1 MFKTL
6 TKFIFVS
13 KSISNICKISGSVLR
28 PPQLKPTNNPFLKAT
43 NPEGANVEKDKE
55 PATSVDA
62 RVNETKD
69 VEAPKFVPLGSGSV
83 APRTAT
89 SVPAPVQPTTGTSS
103 TGFVF
108 GQNLSE
114 RVVIKENL
122 NNGEASTDHS
132 SSNGTSELLF
142 TSAAASAVKDNAQ
155 HVSYCIC

>member
-1 MFKTL
+1 M
-6 TKFIFVS
+6 
-13 KSISNICKISGSVLR
+13 
-28 PPQLKPTNNPFLKAT
+28 
-43 NPEGANVEKDKE
+43 
-55 PATSVDA
+55 
-62 RVNETKD
+62 
-69 VEAPKFVPLGSGSV
+69 

-155 HVSYCIC
+155 HVSY